1 MFGNFSK
8 MKFVDTNLSNARL
21 RDVAFRNLTA
31 REGRAMASGRSGRL
45 ATALDARATRAS
57 AAVGARNGR
66 LSLRMHTYYQKSLQ
80 YDTSTGELVE
90 KTPTYK
96 NNGMDT
102 LHRFMTFLIRTC
114 PRV

>member
-45 ATALDARATRAS
+45 ATALDARARRARVPR
-57 AAVGARNGR
+57 AARAPAGC
-66 LSLRMHTYYQKSLQ
+66 LFESKKKK
-80 YDTSTGELVE
+80 TSTKNTK
-90 KTPTYK
+90 KTP
-96 NNGMDT
+96 GD
-102 LHRFMTFLIRTC
+102 RW
-114 PRV
+114 